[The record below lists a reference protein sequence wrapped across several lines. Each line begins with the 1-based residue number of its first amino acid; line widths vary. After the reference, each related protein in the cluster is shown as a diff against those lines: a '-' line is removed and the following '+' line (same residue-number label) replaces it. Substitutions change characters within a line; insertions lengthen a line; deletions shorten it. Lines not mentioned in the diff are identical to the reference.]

1 MTISALHTDTR
12 FFTNTEANT
21 LLGRFQDSITHA
33 QFFDVLVGYFRASG
47 FHLLRDALLNV
58 EKIRILVGLSVDAPV
73 FVAVQ
78 NQHTLP
84 SLFVGHEEARSRYA
98 ADVTAEVENAPDT
111 STTEDSIRTFMAW
124 LQSGKIELKGH
135 PARDIHAK
143 VYISRFRGS
152 LLYGSVIT
160 GSSNFSASGFAAQR
174 EFNVELKDKPDV
186 DFALARFEEL
196 WIEGVDLTQA
206 FVDTV
211 TRKTWLND
219 AISPYEI
226 YLKVLYEYFQEDIN
240 LDAESDLTLPEGMY
254 NLEYQRQAVTSAARI
269 LNAHNGVFLADV
281 VGLGKTYITA
291 MLLQTQPGRKLV
303 ICPPVLREYWVET
316 LRQFLV
322 PHVDVVSLGK
332 LDQLRERNLS
342 RYTLVVVDEAHRFR
356 NENTQGHVL
365 LKEICAGKKVVL
377 LSATPLNNR
386 MEDILA
392 QLKLFQAAR
401 RSTIPGVPNLERFFQ
416 QRAAE
421 LKYIPREDPEYPA
434 IVRKNA
440 ALVRDKVLKH
450 VMVRRTRSEV
460 RRYFSAD
467 LQAQGLS
474 FPEMGQP
481 ERIIYRF
488 DPVTAASFAA
498 TIEALK
504 GMSYARYKPLLYL
517 VHPVDALKAQSQHNI
532 SGFMKSILVKRLES
546 SFHAFRGTV
555 GRFIASHQAFLRM
568 LDAGQVYMG
577 KGLAVSDLQDLD
589 DDSFFPMLEAHG
601 GDAYPAS
608 AFQPELHEAVQA
620 DLLTLQHIASLW
632 ESVAHDPK
640 FGAFAAALR
649 EHEKLA
655 GEKALIFTESQET
668 AQYLTH
674 RLEELF
680 PGQAMLFSSKG
691 GEMFVDG
698 KPQRLSVYDARERI
712 LRNFDPGHEAPENT
726 LRLLIATDIL
736 AEGINLH
743 RAGRII
749 NYDLPWNPTRVMQ
762 RVGRINRVGSKH
774 ATLHIFNF
782 FPTDDAD
789 AHLDLERN
797 IINKINAFHTILGED
812 DRYLSEEEEPTPQG
826 LFGQQLIRR
835 LSDAAV
841 LDGETDVDTEL
852 KYLEVIRK
860 VRDKEPELFEH
871 VKHLPKK
878 ARTARMGVADAQ
890 AESGLLVFFR
900 EGLLKKFVQ
909 VAAETPAPSPHA
921 EMPTLD
927 QENACRELT
936 FLEAA
941 AAYACTPDTTHE
953 TLPANYFDLLAKAKE
968 WLEVQGEGEYFT
980 PALPVTDRKLLHML
994 KSVLTWKGYT
1004 ESDIAYLLHVKECV
1018 EEGRFARPA
1027 MKKLSDAL
1035 ARAVHSGPKACLATI
1050 RKAFPEHRLP
1060 EVDTPAQERKPSEHK
1075 REVILAEY
1083 LL

>member
-1 MTISALHTDTR
+1 MTMPAMHTDTR

-47 FHLLRDALLNV
+47 FHLLRDALQDV

-73 FVAVQ
+73 LAAVQ

-98 ADVTAEVENAPDT
+98 DDVTAEVENAPDT

-143 VYISRFRGS
+143 VYISRFRGN

-174 EFNVELKDKPDV
+174 EFNVELKDRPDV

-196 WIEGVDLTQA
+196 WAEGVDLTQA

-211 TRKTWLND
+211 TRKTWLNE
-219 AISPYEI
+219 AITPYEI

-342 RYTLVVVDEAHRFR
+342 RYALVVVDEAHRFR
-356 NENTQGHVL
+356 NENTQGHAL

-421 LKYIPREDPEYPA
+421 LKNIPREDPEYPK
-434 IVRKNA
+434 IVSKNA

-488 DPVTAASFAA
+488 DPVTAVNFAA

-555 GRFIASHQAFLRM
+555 SRFIASHQAFLRM

-589 DDSFFPMLEAHG
+589 DDSFFAMVEAHG

-608 AFQPELHEAVQA
+608 AFQPELREAVQT

-632 ESVAHDPK
+632 KTMAHDPK
-640 FGAFAAALR
+640 FDAFATALR
-649 EHEKLA
+649 EHERLV

-668 AQYLTH
+668 ALYLTH

-680 PGQAMLFSSKG
+680 PSQAILFSSKG

-797 IINKINAFHTILGED
+797 IINKINAFHTVLGED
-812 DRYLSEEEEPTPQG
+812 DRYLSEEEDPTPQG

-835 LSDAAV
+835 LSDTAT
-841 LDGETDVDTEL
+841 LDGEAEVDTDL
-852 KYLEVIRK
+852 KYLEVIRR

-871 VKHLPKK
+871 VKRLPKK
-878 ARTARMGVADAQ
+878 ARTARMGLADTQ
-890 AESGLLVFFR
+890 AEPGLLVFFH
-900 EGLLKKFVQ
+900 EGQVKKFVH
-909 VAAETPAPSPHA
+909 VAAEATAPLPHV
-921 EMPTLD
+921 EMPPLD
-927 QENACRELT
+927 QENALRELT

-941 AAYACTPDTTHE
+941 AAYACEPDTLRE
-953 TLPANYFDLLAKAKE
+953 ALPAHYFDLLAKAKE
-968 WLEVQGEGEYFT
+968 WLETQGEGEHFT

-994 KSVLTWKGYT
+994 KGILVWKGYT
-1004 ESDIAYLLHVKECV
+1004 EADIAYLRRVVECV

-1027 MKKLSDAL
+1027 MKRLSDSL
-1035 ARAVHSGPKACLATI
+1035 ARAVQNGPAACLAAI
-1050 RKAFPEHRLP
+1050 REAFPEHRLP
-1060 EVDTPAQERKPSEHK
+1060 EADGPVRVQNVEK

-1083 LL
+1083 FC